1 MGFQPCEHH
10 GIVFALNALQAEVK
24 ALKRLQAEIA
34 AKDIR
39 KEKPPGRNATPA
51 RLASFRES
59 FKFSDCL
66 DAKFAIMGQ
75 GFIKIGGAREHNLKN
90 ITLAIPRDK
99 LVVITGLSG
108 SGKSSLAFDTIYA
121 EGQRKYVESLSAYAR
136 QFLDQMQKPEV
147 DFIEGLSPAVAIEQ
161 RSSGSSPRSIIATT
175 TEIYDY
181 LRLLFAHVGQAHCP
195 ETGVPIVPQTT
206 SDIVDK
212 ILSLPPRAR
221 VMILAPVVRGQKGEF
236 RDVVER
242 LSREGFVRA
251 RVDGELVELASDGA
265 GPRVRLDAK
274 EKHTIEAIV
283 DRLVIDPR
291 VRVRLSDSVETAL
304 KWGEGVLLTLHQLP
318 EGASK
323 VQSPKSKVA
332 SESPAPRASS
342 LAADSWIETL
352 HSNRN
357 FSPATGKSYELLTPK
372 HFSFNAPSG
381 ACVVCHGLG
390 QKMVFDESLV
400 VPDHEKSLDGGAILP
415 WRRGGKRMIVYYKAL
430 LRGVAA
436 NYRMNLETPYKDLP
450 EDFKRVLMWGSGGTE
465 IEFHFWRAGKVSAIK
480 RPFEGVIPH
489 LERLY
494 HESESEFTRNRLK
507 AFMSP
512 QFCDACNGQRLK
524 PEILAVTLGTDEDV
538 LRIACSVPKQVGGN
552 ESSNESRGTQ
562 TAIRI
567 PGLSIMDVCSL
578 SVDKADEFFA
588 DLKLSEFQERVAR
601 EIIKEIRSR
610 LGFLKN
616 VGLGYLTLNR
626 ESGTLSGGEAQRI
639 RLATQIGA
647 GLVGVLY
654 ILDEPSIGLH
664 QRDNDRLLRTLE
676 ELRDLGNSVL
686 VVEHDADTIR
696 HADYVVDLGPGAGVH
711 GGEVVAVGTLDE
723 LLSNPRSLTAKYLT
737 GELTIPVPRQRVKP
751 SAERGWLQVVG
762 ARENNL
768 KNIDARIP
776 LGALTCVTG
785 VSGSGKSTLVDDI
798 LRRALFRKF
807 YGSKERPGAHRALK
821 GFEDLD
827 KVIVIDQTPIGRTP
841 RSNPATYTGMFNAI
855 RDLFARLP
863 AARIRGYGA
872 GRFSFNVKGGRCEKC
887 EGDGLIKIEMHF
899 LPPVYVICE
908 ACSGRRYN
916 RETLEITYKGKNIAD
931 VLDMTVDEAVAFF
944 RAVPQIYEPLLTLA
958 EVGLGYI
965 GLGQSGTTL
974 SGGEAQRVKLAA
986 ELSRK
991 ATGKTLYILDEP
1003 TTGLHFHDVAKLLEV
1018 LFKLRAS
1025 GNTLLVIEH
1034 NLDVIKTA
1042 DWIIDLGPEGGDA
1055 GGRIVAQGP
1064 PEEVAR
1070 RAESYT
1076 GQYLSRVLS

>member
-1 MGFQPCEHH
+1 VSKEF
-10 GIVFALNALQAEVK
+10 
-24 ALKRLQAEIA
+24 
-34 AKDIR
+34 IR
-39 KEKPPGRNATPA
+39 
-51 RLASFRES
+51 
-59 FKFSDCL
+59 
-66 DAKFAIMGQ
+66 
-75 GFIKIGGAREHNLKN
+75 IGGAREHNLKN
-90 ITLAIPRDK
+90 LTLKIPRDK

-136 QFLDQMQKPEV
+136 QFLDQMEKPDV
-147 DFIEGLSPAVAIEQ
+147 DFIEGLSPAIAIEQ

-181 LRLLFAHVGQAHCP
+181 LRLLYAHVGQPYCP
-195 ETGVPIVPQTT
+195 ETGVPIVTQTT

-212 ILSLPPRAR
+212 ILALPPRSR
-221 VMILAPVVRGQKGEF
+221 VMLLAPVVREQKGEF

-251 RVDGELVELASDGA
+251 RVDGELVELANGI
-265 GPRVRLDAK
+265 RLKLDPKAR
-274 EKHTIEAIV
+274 HTIEAVV
-283 DRLVIDPR
+283 DRLVIDEKI
-291 VRVRLSDSVETAL
+291 RVRLSDSVETAL
-304 KWGEGVLLTLHQLP
+304 KWGQGVILTLHQLP
-318 EGASK
+318 EAGP
-323 VQSPKSKVA
+323 SPQ
-332 SESPAPRASS
+332 P
-342 LAADSWIETL
+342 WIETL

-357 FSPATGKSYELLTPK
+357 LSPATGKSYEPLTPK

-381 ACVVCHGLG
+381 ACHVCHGLG
-390 QKMVFDESLV
+390 QKMVFDEGLV
-400 VPDHEKSLDGGAILP
+400 VPDAEKSLEQGALLP
-415 WRRGGKRMIVYYKAL
+415 WRRGGKRMVSYYKAM
-430 LRGVAA
+430 LRGVTAH
-436 NYRMNLETPYKDLP
+436 YQQSLETPYKDLP
-450 EDFKRVLMWGSGGTE
+450 EDFKRTLLWGSGAIE
-465 IEFHFWRAGKVSAIK
+465 IEFSFWRAGKMSRIT
-480 RPFEGVIPH
+480 RPFEGMIPN

-494 HESESEFTRNRLK
+494 QESESEFTRNRLK
-507 AFMSP
+507 SFMSP

-524 PEILAVTLGTDEDV
+524 PEILAVRLGGD
-538 LRIACSVPKQVGGN
+538 
-552 ESSNESRGTQ
+552 ESRAKFKQRAPLTPALSLRERGSGSQ
-562 TAIRI
+562 RSGDSERPGISNALAKSLPLPEGEGRGEGEDDGHQPNAPLL
-567 PGLSIMDVCSL
+567 PGLSIMDVCGL
-578 SVDKADEFFA
+578 SVEKADEFFSN
-588 DLKLSEFQERVAR
+588 LKLTQFQEQIAHD
-601 EIIKEIRSR
+601 IIKEIRAR

-676 ELRDLGNSVL
+676 GLRDLGNTVL

-696 HADYVVDLGPGAGVH
+696 HADYILDLGPGAGVR
-711 GGEVVAVGTLDE
+711 GGEVVAAGTLAE
-723 LLSNPRSLTAKYLT
+723 VLAHPQSLTARYLR
-737 GELTIPVPRQRVKP
+737 GDLSISIPKQRVKP
-751 SAERGWLQVVG
+751 AAERGWLEVLG

-768 KNIDARIP
+768 QNIDARIP
-776 LGALTCVTG
+776 LGTLTCVTG

-807 YGSKERPGAHRALK
+807 FGSKERPGAHRALK
-821 GFEDLD
+821 GFEQLD

-841 RSNPATYTGMFNAI
+841 RSNPATYTGMFNYI

-863 AARIRGYGA
+863 AARIRGYES

-887 EGDGLIKIEMHF
+887 QGDGLIKIEMHF
-899 LPPVYVICE
+899 LPPMYVTCE
-908 ACSGRRYN
+908 ACNGRRYN

-931 VLDMTVDEAVAFF
+931 VLDLTVDEAVTFF
-944 RAVPQIYEPLLTLA
+944 RAVPQIYDPLFTLA

-965 GLGQSGTTL
+965 RLGQSATTL

-991 ATGKTLYILDEP
+991 ATGRTLYILDEP

-1025 GNTLLVIEH
+1025 GNTLLIIEH

-1042 DWIIDLGPEGGDA
+1042 DWLIDLGPEGGEG
-1055 GGRIVAQGP
+1055 GGRIVAQGT
-1064 PEEVAR
+1064 PETVAR
-1070 RAESYT
+1070 LAASYT
-1076 GQYLSRVLS
+1076 GQYLASVLSRA